1 MVGSAR
7 LNNTYVLSC
16 RRKGNDTEGSIT
28 VTVIVSATKNE
39 QFIASLCHGF
49 EFGTFPHA
57 KSPPPRINA
66 NAVPHKRANERV
78 AKKEGERQNKRHYLF
93 REEQTEILSNMVR
106 RLRSLICP
114 SVVRKICTNNHYIID
129 SNETSRPGL
138 SQEEVGEIQQ
148 AFKLFDTN
156 GSGTIDLNELKC
168 AIEGLGTQSKNQL
181 IVQMM
186 DDIENSTN
194 RQIDFE
200 EFLDL
205 MTATIGS
212 TDTKEETSRVFNLFD
227 DDRTGYISLDN
238 LKRVAYDLG
247 ETMDDAELLEM
258 IERTTENREGVTF
271 DDFFS
276 IMNKKTFG

>member
-1 MVGSAR
+1 
-7 LNNTYVLSC
+7 
-16 RRKGNDTEGSIT
+16 
-28 VTVIVSATKNE
+28 
-39 QFIASLCHGF
+39 
-49 EFGTFPHA
+49 
-57 KSPPPRINA
+57 
-66 NAVPHKRANERV
+66 
-78 AKKEGERQNKRHYLF
+78 
-93 REEQTEILSNMVR
+93 
-106 RLRSLICP
+106 
-114 SVVRKICTNNHYIID
+114 
-129 SNETSRPGL
+129 
-138 SQEEVGEIQQ
+138 
-148 AFKLFDTN
+148 LFDTN
-156 GSGTIDLNELKC
+156 GSGTIDLNELKG
-168 AIEGLGTQSKNQL
+168 AIEGLGTHSKNQL

-186 DDIENSTN
+186 GDIENSTN

-258 IERTTENREGVTF
+258 IEMATDNRKGVTF

-276 IMNKKTFG
+276 ITNKKTFG